1 MPSIHSIAAIGDLY
15 PRSLLW
21 VLPTVFSIQKTLTP
35 DNFVATAFG
44 NGLNNFLFEIFSRY
58 LYVKPINITAMRKM
72 IFLSTALLALICCIA
87 TTLKS
92 NVMTKVL
99 LNVANIEVMLT
110 SGENTSDN
118 VFCKCSKYKDN
129 DCKVDN
135 WGAQCA
141 SGRNIKC
148 SDYNSN
154 CS

>member
-1 MPSIHSIAAIGDLY
+1 
-15 PRSLLW
+15 
-21 VLPTVFSIQKTLTP
+21 
-35 DNFVATAFG
+35 
-44 NGLNNFLFEIFSRY
+44 
-58 LYVKPINITAMRKM
+58 MRKI

-118 VFCKCSKYKDN
+118 VFCKCSWYKDN

-135 WGAQCA
+135 WGEQCA